1 MFDCDNFSEEIYRLM
16 LEEVEGISENLEEST
31 LI

>member
-1 MFDCDNFSEEIYRLM
+1 MFDCDNFSEEVYKLM
-16 LEEVEGISENLEEST
+16 LEELDGISENLQEPS